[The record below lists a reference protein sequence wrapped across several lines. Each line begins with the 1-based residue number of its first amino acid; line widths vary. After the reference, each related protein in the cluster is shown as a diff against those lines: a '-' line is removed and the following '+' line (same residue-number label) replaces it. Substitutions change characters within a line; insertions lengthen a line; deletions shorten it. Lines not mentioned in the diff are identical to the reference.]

1 MKVIV
6 PHEIDLIETNVLA
19 DPAEEWDRTTTYG
32 VGDIRKVTA
41 GLLMP
46 GSLEMLPDL
55 LMFAAPTPHTVYK
68 SLRPNNLNR
77 FPADY
82 LEPVVEEGTSAT
94 SIVVT
99 GAASIVTGTSA
110 TTVTMAAGQLVFT
123 TQTGKGFA
131 AGQPITI
138 KKTATPISFNML
150 AEVLSYVTGTGVL
163 TVNVYQVSGTGDHAG
178 WTITAEIPLVGN
190 ARTFI
195 TQTGKSFF
203 PGQVVE
209 IAKAATPLSVNM
221 TGEVTAYDIATG
233 SMTVEVNSTTGEGT
247 HSAWVIKTKDEKG
260 YWEVVRT
267 TNQWAMWNQYLYEYT
282 ENDGEIH
289 FKLRT
294 NRADH
299 SVFYGLDAQ
308 ILKQIMWNAEQTEI
322 LWEDEI
328 NLIYSNPLTQP
339 TDWWEYY
346 YGEAGQTN
354 EVMREFGVAPYEGV
368 LEVRIINTASKAKCG
383 DMVLGRAFYLGE
395 LELNPEAGIIDYT
408 LPKEEENGRIT
419 LKEGYWAK
427 ENSLLV
433 RVPAERAD
441 AVYKTLASL
450 RATPAPYIGD
460 DEPDGYEA
468 FKLLGI
474 AQRWRIVFHSSK
486 YIGLSIDLK
495 GFV

>member
-1 MKVIV
+1 
-6 PHEIDLIETNVLA
+6 
-19 DPAEEWDRTTTYG
+19 
-32 VGDIRKVTA
+32 
-41 GLLMP
+41 
-46 GSLEMLPDL
+46 
-55 LMFAAPTPHTVYK
+55 
-68 SLRPNNLNR
+68 
-77 FPADY
+77 
-82 LEPVVEEGTSAT
+82 
-94 SIVVT
+94 
-99 GAASIVTGTSA
+99 
-110 TTVTMAAGQLVFT
+110 
-123 TQTGKGFA
+123 
-131 AGQPITI
+131 
-138 KKTATPISFNML
+138 
-150 AEVLSYVTGTGVL
+150 
-163 TVNVYQVSGTGDHAG
+163 
-178 WTITAEIPLVGN
+178 
-190 ARTFI
+190 
-195 TQTGKSFF
+195 
-203 PGQVVE
+203 VVE